1 MKKLIALVSAAA
13 VLVMPMAVCAAP
25 SPSAGAVVAASTQS
39 AQNSA
44 VETAAAE
51 VSMSVGEYTNNAIVS
66 TPGLSAADTLPVGQ
80 GGKIIVNGVATNMT
94 VILRKVDAATVKA
107 AKTAATGKILNLV
120 NAKLPVAKGNTVT
133 VNFYRCK
140 WGAKAAT
147 IGDNVYIGPGVCC
160 GDSVVIGNNATIG
173 AGSVV
178 TKDIPDDATAVGN
191 YARVINYNN
200 PGRYVKNRWHIN

>member
-51 VSMSVGEYTNNAIVS
+51 VSMSVGEYTNNAMVS

-94 VILRKVDAATVKA
+94 VILRKVDAATVKS

-133 VNFYRCK
+133 VNFYVK
-140 WGAKAAT
+140 GLAGT
-147 IGDNVYIGPGVCC
+147 ENVTVLQLVNGEWVPVTVKEIRLDHIVLDLTQSGPVMF
-160 GDSVVIGNNATIG
+160 VQN
-173 AGSVV
+173 
-178 TKDIPDDATAVGN
+178 
-191 YARVINYNN
+191 
-200 PGRYVKNRWHIN
+200 

>member
-94 VILRKVDAATVKA
+94 VILRKVDAATVKS

-133 VNFYRCK
+133 VNFYVK
-140 WGAKAAT
+140 GLAGT
-147 IGDNVYIGPGVCC
+147 ENVTVLQLVNGEWVPVTVKEIRLDHFLFYLTQSGPVMF
-160 GDSVVIGNNATIG
+160 VQN
-173 AGSVV
+173 
-178 TKDIPDDATAVGN
+178 
-191 YARVINYNN
+191 
-200 PGRYVKNRWHIN
+200 

>member
-80 GGKIIVNGVATNMT
+80 GGKIIVNGVATNRT
-94 VILRKVDAATVKA
+94 VILRKVDAATVKS

-133 VNFYRCK
+133 VNFYVK
-140 WGAKAAT
+140 GLAGT
-147 IGDNVYIGPGVCC
+147 ENVTVLQLVNGEWVPVTVKEIRLDHIVLDLTQSGPVMF
-160 GDSVVIGNNATIG
+160 VQN
-173 AGSVV
+173 
-178 TKDIPDDATAVGN
+178 
-191 YARVINYNN
+191 
-200 PGRYVKNRWHIN
+200 

>member
-25 SPSAGAVVAASTQS
+25 SPSAGAVVAASTQR

-133 VNFYRCK
+133 VNFYVK
-140 WGAKAAT
+140 GLAGT
-147 IGDNVYIGPGVCC
+147 ENVTVLQLVNGEWVPVTVKEIRLDHIVLDLTQSGPVMF
-160 GDSVVIGNNATIG
+160 VQ
-173 AGSVV
+173 
-178 TKDIPDDATAVGN
+178 
-191 YARVINYNN
+191 Y
-200 PGRYVKNRWHIN
+200 

>member
-94 VILRKVDAATVKA
+94 VILRKVDVATVKA

-120 NAKLPVAKGNTVT
+120 NAKIPVAKGNTVT
-133 VNFYRCK
+133 VNFYVK
-140 WGAKAAT
+140 GLAGT
-147 IGDNVYIGPGVCC
+147 ENVTVLQLVNGEWVPVTVKEIRLDHIVLDLTQSGPVMF
-160 GDSVVIGNNATIG
+160 VQN
-173 AGSVV
+173 
-178 TKDIPDDATAVGN
+178 
-191 YARVINYNN
+191 
-200 PGRYVKNRWHIN
+200 

>member
-1 MKKLIALVSAAA
+1 MKKFVAILSATALLVVPMCVS
-13 VLVMPMAVCAAP
+13 AAP
-25 SPSAGAVVAASTQS
+25 SPSAGTVSGNSVATAVVSGGSS
-39 AQNSA
+39 ASA
-44 VETAAAE
+44 VEVAAAE

-133 VNFYRCK
+133 VNFYVK
-140 WGAKAAT
+140 GLAGTENVTVFQYIDGAWVQVTVKEIRLDHIVLDLT
-147 IGDNVYIGPGVCC
+147 QSGPVMF
-160 GDSVVIGNNATIG
+160 VQN
-173 AGSVV
+173 
-178 TKDIPDDATAVGN
+178 
-191 YARVINYNN
+191 
-200 PGRYVKNRWHIN
+200 

>member
-25 SPSAGAVVAASTQS
+25 SPSAGAVVAASIQS

-66 TPGLSAADTLPVGQ
+66 TPGLSATDTLPVGQ

-133 VNFYRCK
+133 VNFYVK
-140 WGAKAAT
+140 GLAGT
-147 IGDNVYIGPGVCC
+147 ENVTVLQLVNGEWVPVTVKEIRLDHIVLDLTQSGPVMF
-160 GDSVVIGNNATIG
+160 VQN
-173 AGSVV
+173 
-178 TKDIPDDATAVGN
+178 
-191 YARVINYNN
+191 
-200 PGRYVKNRWHIN
+200 

>member
-51 VSMSVGEYTNNAIVS
+51 VSMSVGKYTNNAIVS

-94 VILRKVDAATVKA
+94 VILRKVDAATVKS

-133 VNFYRCK
+133 VNFYVK
-140 WGAKAAT
+140 GLAGT
-147 IGDNVYIGPGVCC
+147 ENVTVLQLVNGEWVPVTVKEIRLDHIVLDLTQSGPVMF
-160 GDSVVIGNNATIG
+160 VQN
-173 AGSVV
+173 
-178 TKDIPDDATAVGN
+178 
-191 YARVINYNN
+191 
-200 PGRYVKNRWHIN
+200 

>member
-94 VILRKVDAATVKA
+94 VILRKVDAATVKS

-133 VNFYRCK
+133 VNFYVK
-140 WGAKAAT
+140 GLAGT
-147 IGDNVYIGPGVCC
+147 ENVTVLQLVNGEWVPVTVKVIRLDHIVLDLTQSGPVMF
-160 GDSVVIGNNATIG
+160 VQN
-173 AGSVV
+173 
-178 TKDIPDDATAVGN
+178 
-191 YARVINYNN
+191 
-200 PGRYVKNRWHIN
+200 

>member
-94 VILRKVDAATVKA
+94 VILRKVDAATVKS

-133 VNFYRCK
+133 VNFYVK
-140 WGAKAAT
+140 GLAGT
-147 IGDNVYIGPGVCC
+147 ENVTVLQLVNGEWVP
-160 GDSVVIGNNATIG
+160 
-173 AGSVV
+173 V
-178 TKDIPDDATAVGN
+178 TVKEIRLDHIVLEPDTVRSCN
-191 YARVINYNN
+191 VRSELI
-200 PGRYVKNRWHIN
+200 I

>member
-44 VETAAAE
+44 IETAAAE

-133 VNFYRCK
+133 VNFYVK
-140 WGAKAAT
+140 GLAGT
-147 IGDNVYIGPGVCC
+147 ENVTVLQLVNGEWVPVTVKEIRLDHIVLDLTQSGPVMF
-160 GDSVVIGNNATIG
+160 VQN
-173 AGSVV
+173 
-178 TKDIPDDATAVGN
+178 
-191 YARVINYNN
+191 
-200 PGRYVKNRWHIN
+200 

>member
-94 VILRKVDAATVKA
+94 VILRKVDAATVKS

-120 NAKLPVAKGNTVT
+120 NAKLPVAKGNTIT
-133 VNFYRCK
+133 VNFYVK
-140 WGAKAAT
+140 GLAGT
-147 IGDNVYIGPGVCC
+147 ENVTVLQLVNGEWVPVTVKEIRLDHIVLDLTQSGPVMF
-160 GDSVVIGNNATIG
+160 VQN
-173 AGSVV
+173 
-178 TKDIPDDATAVGN
+178 
-191 YARVINYNN
+191 
-200 PGRYVKNRWHIN
+200 